1 MRIVDIITDVYI
13 IDVSFVPSSA
23 SNAHTHTYTHRYTHP
38 HTHKHTYTHAA
49 HTDTIAS
56 HEYIRSKFIVVDVFQ
71 KSNPIPGG
79 GQE

>member
-23 SNAHTHTYTHRYTHP
+23 SNTHRYTQQTHI
-38 HTHKHTYTHAA
+38 HTHTPHARTH
-49 HTDTIAS
+49 DR
-56 HEYIRSKFIVVDVFQ
+56 EYIQSKFIVVDVFQ
-71 KSNPIPGG
+71 KSNLIPGG

>member
-23 SNAHTHTYTHRYTHP
+23 SNTHRYTQQTHIHART
-38 HTHKHTYTHAA
+38 HTHTHNTHA
-49 HTDTIAS
+49 HTIAS
-56 HEYIRSKFIVVDVFQ
+56 HEYIQSKFIVVDVFQ
-71 KSNPIPGG
+71 KSNLIPGG

>member
-1 MRIVDIITDVYI
+1 MRIVDIITVYI

-23 SNAHTHTYTHRYTHP
+23 STNKQTNKQTSTYTHAHTHT
-38 HTHKHTYTHAA
+38 HTHARNM
-49 HTDTIAS
+49 IAS

>member
-23 SNAHTHTYTHRYTHP
+23 SNTHTHTHTGRQTVTRTQ
-38 HTHKHTYTHAA
+38 THKHRRTRI
-49 HTDTIAS
+49 DTIAS